1 MCTPVFTYAPHLM
14 KTCFHLV
21 VPIALRAPKEAP
33 FLIFSPAVLLSRGPL
48 ALWLD
53 ICVYHVHIYLKMSFS
68 SMFTDKFSQHIF
80 IDLKFTRCCSRDWLE
95 SYGPAIGQLNTKECF
110 INKLSVVA
118 IPGCQLDNIWNE
130 LQSGIGRLTS
140 DPYLEAWR
148 SLSGSWFEDL
158 EP

>member
-1 MCTPVFTYAPHLM
+1 MRDSYIMLGVFTTLLL
-14 KTCFHLV
+14 FHMNM
-21 VPIALRAPKEAP
+21 R
-33 FLIFSPAVLLSRGPL
+33 
-48 ALWLD
+48 
-53 ICVYHVHIYLKMSFS
+53 YYLCQV
-68 SMFTDKFSQHIF
+68 DKGWI
-80 IDLKFTRCCSRDWLE
+80 
-95 SYGPAIGQLNTKECF
+95 
-110 INKLSVVA
+110 VVA

>member
-1 MCTPVFTYAPHLM
+1 LPPIVPDGKDVFVQVRNLPENILGFAWFRGMTQVRKHL
-14 KTCFHLV
+14 
-21 VPIALRAPKEAP
+21 IARY
-33 FLIFSPAVLLSRGPL
+33 I
-48 ALWLD
+48 
-53 ICVYHVHIYLKMSFS
+53 I
-68 SMFTDKFSQHIF
+68 
-80 IDLKFTRCCSRDWLE
+80 
-95 SYGPAIGQLNTKECF
+95 
-110 INKLSVVA
+110 VVA

>member
-1 MCTPVFTYAPHLM
+1 
-14 KTCFHLV
+14 
-21 VPIALRAPKEAP
+21 
-33 FLIFSPAVLLSRGPL
+33 
-48 ALWLD
+48 
-53 ICVYHVHIYLKMSFS
+53 MSENR
-68 SMFTDKFSQHIF
+68 DHIF
-80 IDLKFTRCCSRDWLE
+80 AFFFVLRHDL
-95 SYGPAIGQLNTKECF
+95 
-110 INKLSVVA
+110 VVA

>member
-1 MCTPVFTYAPHLM
+1 MLCFSHVLHFGDYFSLSLM
-14 KTCFHLV
+14 
-21 VPIALRAPKEAP
+21 I
-33 FLIFSPAVLLSRGPL
+33 
-48 ALWLD
+48 
-53 ICVYHVHIYLKMSFS
+53 
-68 SMFTDKFSQHIF
+68 
-80 IDLKFTRCCSRDWLE
+80 
-95 SYGPAIGQLNTKECF
+95 
-110 INKLSVVA
+110 VVA

>member
-1 MCTPVFTYAPHLM
+1 LYYILCYCCDSIPL
-14 KTCFHLV
+14 
-21 VPIALRAPKEAP
+21 PKEIEDKEFTWLQ
-33 FLIFSPAVLLSRGPL
+33 FLKRVG
-48 ALWLD
+48 
-53 ICVYHVHIYLKMSFS
+53 
-68 SMFTDKFSQHIF
+68 
-80 IDLKFTRCCSRDWLE
+80 
-95 SYGPAIGQLNTKECF
+95 
-110 INKLSVVA
+110 VVA

>member
-1 MCTPVFTYAPHLM
+1 MCIYPVITFLFTHTQGL
-14 KTCFHLV
+14 KF
-21 VPIALRAPKEAP
+21 
-33 FLIFSPAVLLSRGPL
+33 
-48 ALWLD
+48 
-53 ICVYHVHIYLKMSFS
+53 ICGREVYTL
-68 SMFTDKFSQHIF
+68 MFTSILFSV
-80 IDLKFTRCCSRDWLE
+80 
-95 SYGPAIGQLNTKECF
+95 A
-110 INKLSVVA
+110 VVA

>member
-1 MCTPVFTYAPHLM
+1 VEELHNRLLNLFPKNLMCT
-14 KTCFHLV
+14 
-21 VPIALRAPKEAP
+21 
-33 FLIFSPAVLLSRGPL
+33 
-48 ALWLD
+48 
-53 ICVYHVHIYLKMSFS
+53 
-68 SMFTDKFSQHIF
+68 
-80 IDLKFTRCCSRDWLE
+80 
-95 SYGPAIGQLNTKECF
+95 
-110 INKLSVVA
+110 VVA

>member
-1 MCTPVFTYAPHLM
+1 MVGPGD
-14 KTCFHLV
+14 
-21 VPIALRAPKEAP
+21 
-33 FLIFSPAVLLSRGPL
+33 VLGLSLGWTW
-48 ALWLD
+48 AW
-53 ICVYHVHIYLKMSFS
+53 
-68 SMFTDKFSQHIF
+68 
-80 IDLKFTRCCSRDWLE
+80 
-95 SYGPAIGQLNTKECF
+95 GA
-110 INKLSVVA
+110 VVA

>member
-1 MCTPVFTYAPHLM
+1 MLGVFTTLVL
-14 KTCFHLV
+14 FHV
-21 VPIALRAPKEAP
+21 NMR
-33 FLIFSPAVLLSRGPL
+33 
-48 ALWLD
+48 
-53 ICVYHVHIYLKMSFS
+53 YYLCQV
-68 SMFTDKFSQHIF
+68 DKGWI
-80 IDLKFTRCCSRDWLE
+80 
-95 SYGPAIGQLNTKECF
+95 
-110 INKLSVVA
+110 VVA

>member
-1 MCTPVFTYAPHLM
+1 MLGVFMTLLL
-14 KTCFHLV
+14 FHV
-21 VPIALRAPKEAP
+21 NMR
-33 FLIFSPAVLLSRGPL
+33 
-48 ALWLD
+48 
-53 ICVYHVHIYLKMSFS
+53 YYLCQV
-68 SMFTDKFSQHIF
+68 DKGWI
-80 IDLKFTRCCSRDWLE
+80 
-95 SYGPAIGQLNTKECF
+95 
-110 INKLSVVA
+110 VVA

>member
-1 MCTPVFTYAPHLM
+1 MASAS
-14 KTCFHLV
+14 
-21 VPIALRAPKEAP
+21 VPALSSCPDFFSVTQKE
-33 FLIFSPAVLLSRGPL
+33 
-48 ALWLD
+48 
-53 ICVYHVHIYLKMSFS
+53 Y
-68 SMFTDKFSQHIF
+68 T
-80 IDLKFTRCCSRDWLE
+80 
-95 SYGPAIGQLNTKECF
+95 
-110 INKLSVVA
+110 LSVVA

>member
-1 MCTPVFTYAPHLM
+1 MNMLQWWHKSHIPLHLGSVKINYDKVF
-14 KTCFHLV
+14 KK
-21 VPIALRAPKEAP
+21 IK
-33 FLIFSPAVLLSRGPL
+33 LLE
-48 ALWLD
+48 
-53 ICVYHVHIYLKMSFS
+53 IVNK
-68 SMFTDKFSQHIF
+68 
-80 IDLKFTRCCSRDWLE
+80 
-95 SYGPAIGQLNTKECF
+95 QL
-110 INKLSVVA
+110 VVA